1 MKNKTSGVQN
11 LASRAKEASRG
22 LASISTTNKNQALGA
37 IAENLDN
44 HREEIKK
51 ANRKDLKS
59 GRDNDLSEALL
70 DRLKLTD
77 DRIDGMIEGVRQVQQ
92 LEDPVGEIIEM
103 KKRPNGLKV
112 GRQRVPLGVIGII
125 YESRPNVTVD
135 AAVLCLKSGNCTLLR
150 GGSEAKHSNYL
161 LIDLIQEAIKPHL
174 PDNCIQILRNQD
186 HGLVDEMLA
195 LDDYID
201 VIIPRGGEGLIDMV
215 SKKSTIPVIKHY
227 KGVCHTYVSAD
238 ADLEEARKIC
248 INAKTQR
255 PAVCNAMETLV
266 LDQNMPDNWIKKILS
281 DLTEKDVELRCDSY
295 LLDLIEDTELEATE
309 ANTSDWDEEY
319 LDLILSVKSV
329 NGLQEAIEH
338 INRHASNHSDAI
350 LTKIYSEAEQFLNK
364 IDSAAVYVNASTRF
378 TDGFEFGLGAEIG
391 ISTERLHARGPM
403 GLRELTIPKYVIYGQ
418 GQVRN

>member
-1 MKNKTSGVQN
+1 MKNEVSGVES

-22 LASISTTNKNQALGA
+22 LASVSTEDKNLALKA

-51 ANRKDLKS
+51 ANQKDLKT
-59 GRDNDLSEALL
+59 GRDSGLSEALL
-70 DRLKLTD
+70 DRLKLTEA
-77 DRIDGMIEGVRQVQQ
+77 RIDGMIDGVRQVQQ

-103 KKRPNGLKV
+103 KKRPNDLKI

-161 LIDLIQEAIKPHL
+161 LIDLIQEAIRDHL
-174 PDNCIQILRNQD
+174 PDNCVQILRNQD
-186 HGLVDEMLA
+186 HALVDEMLA

-201 VIIPRGGEGLIDMV
+201 VIIPRGGEGLIEMV
-215 SKKSTIPVIKHY
+215 SEKSKMPVIKHY
-227 KGVCHTYVSAD
+227 KGVCHVYISNN
-238 ADLEEARKIC
+238 ADLEMARKIS

-266 LDQNMPDNWIKKILS
+266 LDRQMPDEWVKKILA
-281 DLTEKDVELRCDSY
+281 DLAEENVELRCDSY
-295 LLDLIEDTELEATE
+295 LLDLLEDTPLEAVE
-309 ANTSDWDEEY
+309 ASPEDWDEEY

-329 NGLQEAIEH
+329 EGSNEAIDH

-350 LTKIYSEAEQFLNK
+350 VTENYSEAEQFLNE

-378 TDGFEFGLGAEIG
+378 TDGYEFGLGAEIG

-418 GQVRN
+418 GQIRT